1 MSMPYKTLSAN
12 ACLLAL
18 TAAVALASPSKKA
31 GYEGYALVRAR
42 NIFDP
47 ERQLGVTST
56 SAPTQTQTPAPT
68 AADYAALTGTMLT
81 ANKALAFFSG
91 SRPEFNKVLVI
102 GGTIAG
108 ATLMQITSNSIEIE
122 REGKRILIAIGQT
135 VPLDASS
142 APGAAPSSSQ
152 SSTASPTKA
161 TSSTTAAAPTPG
173 SADREALMRRMM
185 EKRQQ
190 ELK

>member
-1 MSMPYKTLSAN
+1 MSIPHKTLSAH

-18 TAAVALASPSKKA
+18 TAAVALAAPAKKA

-47 ERQLGVTST
+47 ERLPGTTSVPVP
-56 SAPTQTQTPAPT
+56 AQTPSPT

-81 ANKALAFFSG
+81 ADKALAFFSG
-91 SRPEFNKVLVI
+91 SRTEFNKVLAA

-108 ATLMQITSNSIEIE
+108 ATLTQITPNSIEVE
-122 REGKRILIAIGQT
+122 RGGKRILIAVGQT
-135 VPLDASS
+135 VPLDAAS
-142 APGAAPSSSQ
+142 APGAAPASSQ
-152 SSTASPTKA
+152 PSLTNNA
-161 TSSTTAAAPTPG
+161 TPSTTTAAPTPG